1 MSLVS
6 ETARTHG
13 GSATGS
19 WRQKGGE
26 RSLAEKWTPAALLS
40 ETGFPRS
47 WSSPLTPNKPP
58 GYFRKSRQP
67 REQAHPRS
75 QYLGPRHQAGLQ
87 STARPVIF
95 AALFRHPP
103 TAPSQMSVG
112 QRSPF
117 APRTQTGARAHMAVH
132 TARCARPGERIART
146 PKAETGQQ
154 AGLGWASREWV
165 GSPEEGRRSASA
177 RPGASALESD
187 NPGASSAVLWT
198 PPPNQVRVSMGLTA
212 FTPRPRRRDPLAGSF
227 PSRLAV
233 HAWLAKRK
241 KPSGWISGPGAW
253 TSARGGATWGP
264 GGG

>member
-47 WSSPLTPNKPP
+47 WRSPLTPNKPP

-132 TARCARPGERIART
+132 TARRAPRRT
-146 PKAETGQQ
+146 DRSHPKGRDWPA
-154 AGLGWASREWV
+154 GWAGV
-165 GSPEEGRRSASA
+165 GEQRVGGKPGRGAEKCLCPA
-177 RPGASALESD
+177 RCKCPGKRQPRGFLSCALD
-187 NPGASSAVLWT
+187 
-198 PPPNQVRVSMGLTA
+198 PPPQPSEGFHGA
-212 FTPRPRRRDPLAGSF
+212 HGFYTPT
-227 PSRLAV
+227 PS
-233 HAWLAKRK
+233 
-241 KPSGWISGPGAW
+241 P
-253 TSARGGATWGP
+253 
-264 GGG
+264 